1 MIEYGIQIASLCIM
15 LTIAFNFFR
24 HKRLPLRSTKFFAA
38 FIVFGIFN
46 ILVEFVTLYTITHLD
61 TVKPW
66 LNRLAH
72 QFFIGTIDIIIMML
86 FLYIDLKSRK
96 QQKYNK
102 TQVIIRAIPVII
114 TFFLILFGDLKY
126 YVELDGYYSYGFM
139 ANTIYTFM
147 VIYLILTLIIVF
159 KNKKIFS
166 NQEKLMILLAIIS
179 WAIITVIQFFNPT
192 WLLSSLAIALMTQLL
207 YMSFENS
214 DRYLAI
220 NDGFV
225 FTKQALELTAKEYLE
240 KNKAFYIVNISLT
253 NNDSIVNELGIE
265 GSDDLFEAY
274 SNKLSTKVHGTCF
287 YFKERA
293 ISIIFDKDKYYKA
306 FINSKLD
313 NEFVYKNVCY
323 KIALKRKAVE
333 CNNTFKSFDEII
345 KALETNADHIYAT
358 KDNKTYNI
366 YFKDI
371 YYIEAVDNQT
381 FLYTKDSFF
390 EVKEKL
396 YQLEAILDD
405 NFIRCSKSMICN
417 TNKIVSLEKEKNS
430 RLIATLS
437 NEETIIVTRGYLKE
451 VKSKVNM

>member
-1 MIEYGIQIASLCIM
+1 MIEYGFQIASLCIM

-61 TVKPW
+61 MVKPW

-102 TQVIIRAIPVII
+102 TQIIIRVIPVII

-159 KNKKIFS
+159 KNKRIFS
-166 NQEKLMILLAIIS
+166 KQEKLMILLAIIS

-192 WLLSSLAIALMTQLL
+192 WLLSSLAIVLMTQFL

-240 KNKAFYIVNISLT
+240 KNKFFYIVNITLN
-253 NNDSIVNELGIE
+253 NNDSIVNEIGIE

-274 SNKLSTKVHGTCF
+274 SNELSTKVHGTCF
-287 YFKERA
+287 YFKERT
-293 ISIIFDKDKYYKA
+293 ISIIFDKNKHYKE

-313 NEFVYKNVCY
+313 NEFVYKSVCY
-323 KIALKRKAVE
+323 KISLKRK
-333 CNNTFKSFDEII
+333 II
-345 KALETNADHIYAT
+345 GIMKYTNIKILSGNSTHFFIKIYIF
-358 KDNKTYNI
+358 Y
-366 YFKDI
+366 
-371 YYIEAVDNQT
+371 
-381 FLYTKDSFF
+381 
-390 EVKEKL
+390 
-396 YQLEAILDD
+396 
-405 NFIRCSKSMICN
+405 
-417 TNKIVSLEKEKNS
+417 
-430 RLIATLS
+430 
-437 NEETIIVTRGYLKE
+437 
-451 VKSKVNM
+451 